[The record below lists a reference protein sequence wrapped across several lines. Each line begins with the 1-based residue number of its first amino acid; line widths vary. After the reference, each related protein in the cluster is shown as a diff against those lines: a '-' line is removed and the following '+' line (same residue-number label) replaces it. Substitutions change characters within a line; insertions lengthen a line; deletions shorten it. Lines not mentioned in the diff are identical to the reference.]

1 METIVVFTGDRDL
14 NAVITATI
22 SESLQGFRIKTFESR
37 HGVLDLVY
45 DSPPALVILG
55 CYPDHREFVNV
66 LREDPILSNL
76 PIMMILPAGELV
88 ERWTDMP
95 VDDYLRAPPDADE
108 LRMRVSLAIF
118 RAHRVVETNPLTML
132 PGNTPIVKEVQARL
146 ERGAEFALAYA
157 DLDNFKPFND
167 KYGFTRGDEILRMS
181 ARLITNIV
189 KHKAPKD
196 CFIGHIGG
204 DDFVFMIA
212 PEKADAVCAEIISGF
227 DRIIPTFYD
236 SEDRESGFII
246 SHDRAGNR
254 MLFPML
260 SISIGVTINNGAF
273 EHYGAISSAASE
285 MKKYAKGFEG
295 SVYRI
300 DKREKGA

>member
-14 NAVITATI
+14 DAVIAR
-22 SESLQGFRIKTFESR
+22 ELAAFRVRKFESR

-55 CYPDHREFVNV
+55 GAPDHRAFVRV

-76 PIMMILPAGELV
+76 PIMMVLPDGEPV
-88 ERWTDMP
+88 TNWADMP
-95 VDDYLRAPPDADE
+95 VDDYLRLPLDTTE

-189 KHKAPKD
+189 KQKAPGN

-204 DDFVFMIA
+204 DDFVFMIDS
-212 PEKADAVCAEIISGF
+212 EKADVVCAEIISGF

-236 SEDRESGFII
+236 SEDREAGFII

-260 SISIGVTINNGAF
+260 SISIGVTVNNGAF

-285 MKKYAKGFEG
+285 MKKYAKGFDG

-300 DKREKGA
+300 DKRERV